1 MRRMFWSVAA
11 VLGLAVSATQAQYLV
26 IRVYVGGEMDSGSSG
41 TAGRG
46 AGGGEFAG
54 GGGEFAGG
62 GGAGF
67 APGAAGAGGRPGGGA
82 GFAPGAAGMGGP
94 GQPGPGLGG
103 GFGPGGEGRGG
114 AGFAPGAAGIGGPG
128 RPGGGA
134 GFAPGA
140 AGMGGPGR
148 PGAPNMPGM
157 GGPMGGYNRGGM
169 SAPGM
174 MMGGAAP
181 GAAGGMGMGGAAG
194 GVIVDAYE
202 SYVIVAVELLDK
214 NPIANDNLNLR
225 QYRHI
230 WGNTAIFNDNTTI
243 ITNIIDQKSPR
254 RRLQDLRNQINRKP
268 AKDRSA
274 ADFVT
279 MAEFALKHGMVND
292 CMAIL
297 DEVIKSPPAN
307 VDEKTQ
313 ERLNVYKKV
322 REALAQRPMGNT
334 FVAEWKRR
342 LPNFVSA
349 ESKAGHYVIFYNDQ
363 SSSTPPDIVRRL
375 DLLENNYNAFFVWF
389 ALQGVALKVPQ
400 EKLVAVMVPDP
411 TTFRLQRTV
420 LGASQSV
427 ADSFLAARDNVAIFS
442 SQRLDEAYQIF
453 AKVMQDTVW
462 KQFPSREALLTGRE
476 APQEL
481 RRRRDWK
488 NDFSRAQTLALV
500 DKALEHEAEVAAVT
514 HEGTKQL
521 AIATELMPANLVA
534 PQWISFGFASLF
546 DTPKGPYAGANG
558 TGKVAMWPVY
568 GAPNWAYIRPF
579 RLWANSK
586 DPLTKLDEPA
596 VALRRT
602 VTDHYFVSARKT
614 VDEEIDPNAT
624 ESERQRREKEI
635 QRAKEE
641 LLRARCQAWA
651 LTYYL
656 AQHRMPEL
664 LEYFKLLGQLPRD
677 LELDDETMWMTFA
690 RAFKLTTPDGK
701 GTDEGKVKT
710 LAADWFRRIDAEV
723 QYPDD
728 PLPERQKPQAGNA
741 PGRGGPGGGPAGGP
755 GGGDGG
761 GPSG

>member
-1 MRRMFWSVAA
+1 MRRELFAA
-11 VLGLAVSATQAQYLV
+11 AALLGLTVPAAQCQFLV
-26 IRVYVGGEMDSGSSG
+26 IRVYVGGEMEGSSSG

-67 APGAAGAGGRPGGGA
+67 APGAAGVGGRPGAGGA
-82 GFAPGAAGMGGP
+82 GFAPGAAGLGGRP
-94 GQPGPGLGG
+94 GAGGGLGTGG
-103 GFGPGGEGRGG
+103 GFGTGGEGGRG
-114 AGFAPGAAGIGGPG
+114 PGAA
-128 RPGGGA
+128 GGA

-181 GAAGGMGMGGAAG
+181 GAAGGAGMGAAG
-194 GVIVDAYE
+194 GVVVDAYE
-202 SYVIVAVELLDK
+202 SYVIVAVELLEK
-214 NPIANDNLNLR
+214 SPVANDALNLK

-230 WGNTAIFNDNTTI
+230 WGNTAIFNDGTTV
-243 ITNIIDQKSPR
+243 ITNVIDQKSPR
-254 RRLQDLRNQINRKP
+254 KRLQDLRNQLNRKP
-268 AKDRSA
+268 AKDRAA
-274 ADFVT
+274 ADYVT
-279 MAEFALKHGMVND
+279 MAEFALKHGLVND

-297 DEVIKSPPAN
+297 DEVMKTPPAN
-307 VDEKTQ
+307 VDERTQ
-313 ERLNVYKKV
+313 QRLEVYKKV
-322 REALAQRPMGNT
+322 REALTQRPTGNSH
-334 FVAEWKRR
+334 VSEWKKR
-342 LPNFVSA
+342 LPNYASA
-349 ESKAGHYVIFYNDQ
+349 ESKAGHYVIFFNDQ
-363 SSSTPPDIVRRL
+363 SSSTPPEIVRRL
-375 DLLENNYNAFFVWF
+375 ELLETNYNAFFVWF

-400 EKLVAVMVPDP
+400 EKLVAVVVSDP
-411 TTFRLQRTV
+411 TTFRMQRV
-420 LGASQSV
+420 ALGASQSV
-427 ADSFLAARDNVAIFS
+427 ADAFLATRDHAAIFAN
-442 SQRLDEAYQIF
+442 QRMDEAYQIF

-462 KQFPSREALLTGRE
+462 KQFPSRDALLAGRE
-476 APQEL
+476 APSEL
-481 RRRRDWK
+481 RRRQGWRS
-488 NDFSRAQTLALV
+488 DFSRAQTLALV

-521 AIATELMPANLVA
+521 AIATELIPANLVA

-546 DTPKGPYAGANG
+546 DTPKGPYAGATG
-558 TGKVAMWPVY
+558 AGKVAMWPVY
-568 GAPNWAYIRPF
+568 GGPNWAYLRPF
-579 RLWANSK
+579 RIWATSK
-586 DPLTKLDEPA
+586 DPLSRFDEPSL
-596 VALRRT
+596 ALKRT
-602 VTDHYFVSARKT
+602 VTDYYFLAAHKP

-624 ESERQRREKEI
+624 ESERLRRQKEI

-656 AQHRMPEL
+656 AQHRMSEL
-664 LEYFKLLGQLPRD
+664 LEYFKLLSQLPRD
-677 LELDDETMWMTFA
+677 LELDEQTMWLTFA
-690 RAFKLTTPDGK
+690 RAFKLTTADGTS
-701 GTDEGKVKT
+701 TDEGKVTT
-710 LAADWFRRIDAEV
+710 LAADWFRRIDAEA

-728 PLPERQKPQAGNA
+728 PLPERQKPQAGGA
-741 PGRGGPGGGPAGGP
+741 PGRGGQGGGPAGGP